1 MLEIEGLRLSRPDF
15 SVHYDLTAEDGAF
28 TALVGPSGGGKSTL
42 IDLIAGFLKPDAG
55 AIRFRGQDLVPL
67 APADR
72 PLSVVFQEDNLFSHL
87 TLAQNLGLGLDPA
100 LRLDAAQRSQ
110 VEAGLERVGLGGLGP
125 RRPGEVS
132 GGQRQR
138 AALARALIRGRPL
151 LLLDEPVSAL
161 DQAMRQEMLG
171 LIDLLRREE
180 GLTVLCS
187 IHTPDDAAGIAA
199 KLVEIR
205 EGRIHRQDSAIR
217 DL

>member
-1 MLEIEGLRLSRPDF
+1 MLEIEGLRLARPEF
-15 SVHYDLTAEDGAF
+15 SVQYDLSVEDGSF

-42 IDLIAGFLKPDAG
+42 IDLIAGFLTPDTG
-55 AIRFRGQDLVPL
+55 RIRFRGQDLLPL
-67 APADR
+67 PPAER

-100 LRLDAAQRSQ
+100 LRLDAAQRIQ

-187 IHTPDDAAGIAA
+187 IHTPDDAVGIATA
-199 KLVEIR
+199 LVEIR
-205 EGRIHRQDSAIR
+205 EGRIHRRESAAR
-217 DL
+217 AP